1 MYATTR
7 LLLVFPCVALLSQ
20 TGCNPAAEKKTPSKA
35 VVVESA
41 PPPAEEVAIDPI
53 PAKAP
58 ADATAPTGPAL
69 TGPQP
74 ADLSARP
81 VPAYLADVPLIPR
94 EKLFGNPDKSSARL
108 SPDGK
113 KIAYVAPVDGV
124 MNVWVADRDNIAG
137 AKPVTKEKERG
148 VPAYFWAYTNGHIL
162 YVQDTKGDED
172 WHVFAADI
180 NTGDV
185 KDLTPLPKVNAQ
197 IQGVSHRV
205 PNEMLIGLND
215 RVAELHDIY
224 RVNIVTGDRKLV
236 EQNKQGFSGYLVDDD
251 LQVRFAELS
260 TPDGGKQILKPDGS
274 GGWEDFVKIPML
286 DTATTSF
293 AGFDK
298 TGQILY
304 FIDSRERDTGALTAI
319 DLKTGKQTTIAENAK
334 SDVDGVMSHPT
345 ESTIQAVAFNY
356 SRKEWKILDP
366 AIQPD
371 MDYLRTVQ
379 RGEIE
384 VPSRTLDDKLW
395 IVAYL
400 SDNGPVRY
408 YLYDR
413 DAKKATF
420 LFDNRPELAGLPLVK
435 MQDVI
440 VKARDG
446 LELVCYLSLPKGTD
460 TDDDGVP
467 SQPLPLVLNVHGG
480 PWARDEWGF
489 DPEHQLW
496 ANRGYA
502 VLSVNFRGSTG
513 LGKSFVNAGNKEWA
527 GKMHDDLLDAVEW
540 ATQKKIADPKRI
552 AITGGSYGG
561 YATLVGLTF
570 TPDVF
575 ACGIDIVGPS
585 HIVSLLQTIPAYWQT
600 EIQMFKDRV
609 GDFTTDDGKK
619 FLNERS
625 PLTYVEKITK
635 PLLIAQGA
643 NDPRVKKSEADQI
656 VEAMRS
662 HKIPVIYALYTDE
675 GHGFARPENRLS
687 MQAVS
692 EIFLAQYLGGRAEPI
707 GNSFQGS
714 NITVPVGVDEIPG
727 LRAALSK

>member
-1 MYATTR
+1 MNAQALNISHSLC
-7 LLLVFPCVALLSQ
+7 LLAGCLILV
-20 TGCNPAAEKKTPSKA
+20 GCNPAADKKAPSKDSSKNTR
-35 VVVESA
+35 VETA
-41 PPPAEEVAIDPI
+41 EPPVEEVAATPEPAAGE
-53 PAKAP
+53 PAKP
-58 ADATAPTGPAL
+58 DASKPEEKT
-69 TGPQP
+69 
-74 ADLSARP
+74 ARP
-81 VPAYLADVPLIPR
+81 GLPYLADVPLIPR
-94 EKLFGNPDKSSARL
+94 QKLFGNPDKSSARL

-113 KIAYVAPVDGV
+113 KIAYVAPVAGV
-124 MNVWVADRDNIAG
+124 MNVWVADRDNIAV

-148 VPAYFWAYTNGHIL
+148 VPAYFWAYTNQHIL

-205 PNEMLIGLND
+205 PDEMLIGLND
-215 RVAELHDIY
+215 RVAELHDLY
-224 RVNIVTGDRKLV
+224 RVNIRTGERKLV

-251 LQVRFAELS
+251 LTVRFAELS
-260 TPDGGKQILKPDGS
+260 TPDGGKQLLKPDGA
-274 GGWEDFVKIPML
+274 GGWTDFLKIPQA
-286 DTATTSF
+286 DTATTSA

-319 DLKTGKQTTIAENAK
+319 DLKTGKQTTLAENAK
-334 SDVDGVMSHPT
+334 SDVDSVMSHPT
-345 ESTIQAVAFNY
+345 ENTIEAVAFNY
-356 SRKEWKILDP
+356 TRKEWQVLDP
-366 AIQPD
+366 SIQPD
-371 MDYLRTVQ
+371 LDYLHTVQ

-413 DAKKATF
+413 AAKNTKF

-460 TDDDGVP
+460 PEDDGVP
-467 SQPLPLVLNVHGG
+467 SEPLPMVLNVHGG

-489 DPEHQLW
+489 DAEHQLW

-513 LGKSFVNAGNKEWA
+513 LGKNFVNAGNKEWA
-527 GKMHDDLLDAVEW
+527 GKMHTDLLDAVEW
-540 ATQKKIADPKRI
+540 ATTKKIADPKRI

-600 EIQMFKDRV
+600 EMQMFKDRV
-609 GDFTTDDGKK
+609 GDFSTEEGKK

-625 PLTYVEKITK
+625 PLTYVEKIKK

-656 VEAMRS
+656 VEAMRT

-687 MQAVS
+687 MQAIS
-692 EIFLAQYLGGRAEPI
+692 EAFLAEYLGGRAEPI
-707 GNSFQGS
+707 GDSFKGS